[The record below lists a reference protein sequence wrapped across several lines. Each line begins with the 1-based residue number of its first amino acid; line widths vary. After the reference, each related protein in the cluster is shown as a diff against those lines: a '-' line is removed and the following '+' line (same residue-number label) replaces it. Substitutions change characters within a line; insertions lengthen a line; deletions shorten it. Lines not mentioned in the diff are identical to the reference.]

1 MLDCVDY
8 NVMSRMSMGC
18 MSLDYL
24 RIRLDVDVD
33 VGVLPAVGSFVAVI
47 FVDSVWSKMSYVA
60 N

>member
-8 NVMSRMSMGC
+8 NVVSMGC
-18 MSLDYL
+18 LSLSYL
-24 RIRLDVDVD
+24 RIRLDVD

-47 FVDSVWSKMSYVA
+47 FVDSVWSRMSYVA